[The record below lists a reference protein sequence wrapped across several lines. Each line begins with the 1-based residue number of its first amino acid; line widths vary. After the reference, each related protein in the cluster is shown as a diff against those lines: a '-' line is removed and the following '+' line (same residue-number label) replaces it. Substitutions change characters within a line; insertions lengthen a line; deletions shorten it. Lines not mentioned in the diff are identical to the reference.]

1 MTIGR
6 SGAAGEVLAADPGL
20 VVETGPGGVGRRW
33 NIYCIN
39 RFWRRTAAMYC
50 ILYLAVY
57 FRLVAVWLGTAKCGG
72 GVCVG

>member
-33 NIYCIN
+33 N
-39 RFWRRTAAMYC
+39 
-50 ILYLAVY
+50 
-57 FRLVAVWLGTAKCGG
+57 
-72 GVCVG
+72 